1 MIKNTAD
8 ASANQ
13 VDGNS
18 KGATKK
24 NSIALIGNPNCGK
37 TTLFNSLTGARQ
49 RVGNWPGVTVERK
62 SGDYK
67 HADTHYEVIDLPG
80 TYSIIADPTGDSLD
94 EQISQQFVLNKEADL
109 IINVLDASSLERGLY
124 LTAQLFDAGIPMI
137 IALNMIDVAHSK
149 GMHLDHQALAEAL
162 GCPVVPLVAS
172 KGDGLVA
179 LMDTVETRLEKPS
192 CLSRPFKFSAEL
204 ESSIEILRRT
214 RSETESPLKACLAIE
229 QGMLP
234 HDIELPLKEH
244 SVASLIQAR
253 YDWIDQVCKDVIS
266 HSEKQTKTI
275 SEYIDDV
282 VLNRFLALPI
292 FMGVMYLLFMFAIN
306 VGSAFIDFFDIAA
319 GAMFVETPRWI
330 LESMGSPDWLTTFI
344 ADGAGGGMQ
353 LVASFIPVI
362 AALFLSLS
370 FLEDVGF
377 MARGA
382 FIIDR
387 MMRALGLPGKAFVP
401 LIVGFGCNVPSV
413 MAARTLSREGDRL
426 VTTIMAPFMSC
437 GARLTVYV
445 LFASAFFV
453 ENGEMVVFAL
463 YMTGILVAILSAFL
477 VRKFILPASD
487 SSFIMELPPYLLP
500 TMRNLMMHTWHR
512 LKGFVMRAGKAIVAV
527 VIVLNVLNSM
537 GTDGTFG
544 NENKENSVLSEI
556 GRGITPIFTPMG
568 IDADN
573 WPATVGIFTGLF
585 AKEVVVGTL
594 DALYTT
600 SDSNDEEFNFLGSM
614 GTAFSS
620 ISANLIDVANNLD
633 DPLGLD
639 MGDLSDAQG
648 VAEAQEIA
656 ATTIAVIQQK
666 FHGEWGAFV
675 YLLFILLYMPCVA
688 TVGAIVKEHG
698 SYWAGF
704 SMLWSLSVAYV
715 LSVGIY
721 QFVTWAEHPEASL
734 TWLIG
739 LTVWQVLLT
748 VVLFRSGKKQA
759 VKENLIPMVRVD

>member
-1 MIKNTAD
+1 MTNNSDTSSMPQPEQAD
-8 ASANQ
+8 N
-13 VDGNS
+13 N
-18 KGATKK
+18 KIT
-24 NSIALIGNPNCGK
+24 IALIGNPNCGK
-37 TTLFNSLTGARQ
+37 TTLFNTLTGARQ

-67 HADTHYEVIDLPG
+67 HADNAYEVVDLPG
-80 TYSIIADPTGDSLD
+80 TYSVIADPTGDSLD
-94 EQISQQFVLNKEADL
+94 EQIAQQFVLNKESDL

-124 LTAQLFDAGIPMI
+124 LTSQLFDAGIPMI
-137 IALNMIDVAHSK
+137 VALNMIDVAHSK
-149 GMHLDHQALAEAL
+149 GMHLDHQALADAL

-179 LMDTVETRLEKPS
+179 LMDTVETRLDKPS
-192 CLSRPFKFSAEL
+192 CLPRPFKFSQEL
-204 ESSIEILRRT
+204 EDSIELIRKP
-214 RSETESPLKACLAIE
+214 SNVDESPLKACLAIE
-229 QGMLP
+229 QGILP
-234 HDIELPLKEH
+234 DDIELPLKSH
-244 SVASLIQAR
+244 SVEHLIQAR
-253 YDWIDQVCKDVIS
+253 YNWIDRVCKDVIARS
-266 HSEKQTKTI
+266 ANQTKTI
-275 SEYIDDV
+275 SERIDDV

-319 GAMFVETPRWI
+319 GAIFVETPRWLLI
-330 LESMGSPDWLTTFI
+330 SVGSPDWLTILI
-344 ADGAGGGMQ
+344 ADGVGGGIQ

-387 MMRALGLPGKAFVP
+387 IMRALGLPGKAFVP

-413 MAARTLSREGDRL
+413 MAARTLSKEGDRL
-426 VTTIMAPFMSC
+426 VTTLMAPFMSC

-453 ENGEMVVFAL
+453 DNGEAVVFAL
-463 YMTGILVAILSAFL
+463 YIIGILVAVLSAFM
-477 VRKFILPASD
+477 VRRFIMPAND

-500 TMRNLMMHTWHR
+500 TLRNLTMHTWHR
-512 LKGFVMRAGKAIVAV
+512 LKGFVVRAGKAIVAV
-527 VIVLNVLNSM
+527 VIVLNVLSSM

-544 NENKENSVLSEI
+544 NENQEKSVLSEI
-556 GRGITPIFTPMG
+556 GRKITPIFTPMG
-568 IDADN
+568 IDEDN

-600 SDSNDEEFNFLGSM
+600 ADNSGEEFNFLNSM
-614 GTAFSS
+614 SEAFDS
-620 ISANLIDVANNLD
+620 IGANLTDVANNLD

-639 MGDLSDAQG
+639 MGDLSDAES
-648 VAEAQEIA
+648 AAQAQDINSS
-656 ATTIAVIQQK
+656 TIAVIQHK

-704 SMLWSLSVAYV
+704 SMLWSFSVPYV
-715 LSVGIY
+715 LSVG
-721 QFVTWAEHPEASL
+721 
-734 TWLIG
+734 
-739 LTVWQVLLT
+739 
-748 VVLFRSGKKQA
+748 
-759 VKENLIPMVRVD
+759 